1 LITTLANFVGGQLIN
16 ERERADWTEVK
27 SWFDRLDFLI
37 NDTEKMNDS
46 FPAAN
51 VYHWEEMMR
60 IQQVLIDHCSACYE
74 TKLLKDHE
82 KRSENK
88 MDLNLVCFTF
98 KNTVGRFTN
107 VVRFVR
113 SKKED
118 SSSRQQVSQTEFL
131 MDQLET
137 HQLVLK
143 ALIQLGQSNS
153 FYWDE
158 ETVHRFLKDFLFPG
172 NFIVTKFYK

>member
-1 LITTLANFVGGQLIN
+1 
-16 ERERADWTEVK
+16 
-27 SWFDRLDFLI
+27 
-37 NDTEKMNDS
+37 
-46 FPAAN
+46 
-51 VYHWEEMMR
+51 
-60 IQQVLIDHCSACYE
+60 
-74 TKLLKDHE
+74 
-82 KRSENK
+82 
-88 MDLNLVCFTF
+88 
-98 KNTVGRFTN
+98 
-107 VVRFVR
+107 VR

-118 SSSRQQVSQTEFL
+118 SSSRQQVIQTEFL